1 VRPKAGHD
9 ESLTVAISFDP
20 YAQPDFVDVWLPVT
34 FAVNSLNRSMG
45 IDDLYPFI
53 VSPAVINELRAVHQI
68 VLHAGGR

>member
-1 VRPKAGHD
+1 MKVSRLRFLSSP
-9 ESLTVAISFDP
+9 
-20 YAQPDFVDVWLPVT
+20 AQPDFDAIMDVWLPVT

-53 VSPAVINELRAVHQI
+53 VSPAVINKLRAVHQI

>member
-1 VRPKAGHD
+1 MKVSRLRFLSSP
-9 ESLTVAISFDP
+9 
-20 YAQPDFVDVWLPVT
+20 AQPQFGSAIMDVWLPVT

-53 VSPAVINELRAVHQI
+53 VSPAVINKLRAVHQI